1 MRILKA
7 TLIPRCLA
15 TSIALTFAHNQNSIH
30 ENLDDDTF
38 LRLSESSIK
47 FDDLLDHSLEM
58 AKGNLK
64 RFDKE
69 AYKSNC

>member
-30 ENLDDDTF
+30 ENLDNGTF

-47 FDDLLDHSLEM
+47 FDDLLDHSLEI
-58 AKGNLK
+58 AKDYLNTFK
-64 RFDKE
+64 
-69 AYKSNC
+69 